1 MNKEQE
7 KKIKD
12 LIVKYNDILLVS
24 MRLAIAEDFV
34 NLMIVNR
41 DDSDFVLK
49 DLFNDKEE
57 FNKLILKEFLKKNRT
72 SVTQELKYMKSTLPD
87 FQNILKNAVNPY
99 GISGASE
106 KILEVIK
113 SIELPG
119 LLKKKFNKLDSS
131 CG

>member
-1 MNKEQE
+1 MNSKQE
-7 KKIKD
+7 RKIKD
-12 LIVKYNDILLVS
+12 LISKYNDILLVS

-72 SVTQELKYMKSTLPD
+72 SVTQELKYMKSPLPD
-87 FQNILKNAVNPY
+87 FQNILK
-99 GISGASE
+99 
-106 KILEVIK
+106 
-113 SIELPG
+113 
-119 LLKKKFNKLDSS
+119 KKNKNSS
-131 CG
+131 VK